1 MTTIVME
8 SKYKRERLLAVLTSR
23 QVWRG
28 CLTYPPSIIHNVC
41 THPSIAMGGPCIG
54 KFVHVCKEELS
65 NLHSSPVVSIDTDS
79 VNCSA

>member
-41 THPSIAMGGPCIG
+41 THQLQWEALALENLCTFAKSRSQISI
-54 KFVHVCKEELS
+54 
-65 NLHSSPVVSIDTDS
+65 VVL
-79 VNCSA
+79 